1 MRCCGGFFLG
11 LWGDVPRKKRMEHQF
26 NGNSRILKWR
36 YVSTI
41 FLAII
46 CGDIPLHRPYIGLIY
61 GRYLQFRIL
70 KWPLIIGMII
80 VIIIALNDDDFRDNW
95 GCLNNEGY

>member
-1 MRCCGGFFLG
+1 VGAGNDADRDARASSRRNDANRCGKPNNKPSSLQWEF
-11 LWGDVPRKKRMEHQF
+11 QA
-26 NGNSRILKWR
+26 
-36 YVSTI
+36 I
-41 FLAII
+41 F